1 MDGLNDPR
9 SRPWGAE
16 CEALYRAHATRLGQL
31 ARLLLR
37 DPEEARE
44 VVQETFIKVLRAW
57 DTGQKPD
64 QWGPWLTRLT
74 VNACRDRYRSGW
86 WRLWRRHM
94 PPVDS
99 LQVIDLQPSPER
111 EAIGGEVRD
120 RVWAVFQ
127 RLPARQREVVALRH
141 FEGWSTEE
149 IASSLGVTS
158 GSVKRHLF
166 RAVQRLRAAL
176 GEQR

>member
-1 MDGLNDPR
+1 
-9 SRPWGAE
+9 
-16 CEALYRAHATRLGQL
+16 
-31 ARLLLR
+31 
-37 DPEEARE
+37 
-44 VVQETFIKVLRAW
+44 
-57 DTGQKPD
+57 
-64 QWGPWLTRLT
+64 
-74 VNACRDRYRSGW
+74 
-86 WRLWRRHM
+86 M